1 MSHSVG
7 SRRSKMRSLPATHRS
22 ASDARARMTR
32 VRSRL
37 FGAVIC
43 TANLMMPPSMTGVPQ
58 RRRLR
63 RRRMMTTRPRR
74 IARKLAGSG
83 ALQVSCCESRHPQL
97 VTRNMQLQDDPR
109 FLAAVAQ
116 FNAGQ
121 FYEAGDAFEELFFEA
136 VRDEVEFVRA
146 MLQVAVGAHHAD
158 TGQRRPA
165 VERLEEALLAIDR
178 VADDRGYD
186 LARLRQDIRVLMR
199 QIRGRA
205 PLTWPTVAR
214 RA

>member
-1 MSHSVG
+1 
-7 SRRSKMRSLPATHRS
+7 
-22 ASDARARMTR
+22 
-32 VRSRL
+32 
-37 FGAVIC
+37 
-43 TANLMMPPSMTGVPQ
+43 
-58 RRRLR
+58 
-63 RRRMMTTRPRR
+63 
-74 IARKLAGSG
+74 
-83 ALQVSCCESRHPQL
+83 
-97 VTRNMQLQDDPR
+97 MQLQDDPR

-146 MLQVAVGAHHAD
+146 MLQVAVGAYHAD

-178 VADDRGYD
+178 VTDDRGYD
-186 LARLRQDIRVLMR
+186 LVRLREDIRVLMR